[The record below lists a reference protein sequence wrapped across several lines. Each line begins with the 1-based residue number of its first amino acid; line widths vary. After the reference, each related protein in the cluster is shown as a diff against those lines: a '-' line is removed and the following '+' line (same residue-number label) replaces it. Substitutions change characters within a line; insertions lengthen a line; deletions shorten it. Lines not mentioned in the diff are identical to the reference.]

1 MKNLRIISVII
12 ILFYTHIIQAKALR
26 SQPQTGDSF
35 IISKG
40 DIPTP
45 NKYHSVIDYYMKYTK
60 EKISQSIIN
69 LKKLQCE
76 VKQGNITQAKKLY
89 ILAHNNYVMI
99 RPIVM
104 LFGDSDRI
112 LDPRESYFIQGRND
126 WRFKGFHLIE
136 YLLFKT
142 NNKDQALSATDD
154 LIYNLTD
161 IKERLSIE
169 TIEIT
174 KLIQSSGDFIETAIE
189 VNLAGKENIYSNSD
203 LNDLHAN
210 IESSYKILTLL
221 KPFIPKDNY
230 KILDDNNMRITSV
243 LNEYK
248 NNNIYLP
255 FKHLTIND
263 KNKLYS
269 LLSTQADLLAT
280 IRSLLKINVYH
291 KFEVENNE
299 K

>member
-1 MKNLRIISVII
+1 
-12 ILFYTHIIQAKALR
+12 
-26 SQPQTGDSF
+26 
-35 IISKG
+35 
-40 DIPTP
+40 
-45 NKYHSVIDYYMKYTK
+45 
-60 EKISQSIIN
+60 
-69 LKKLQCE
+69 
-76 VKQGNITQAKKLY
+76 
-89 ILAHNNYVMI
+89 
-99 RPIVM
+99 M

-142 NNKDQALSATDD
+142 NNKDQVLSATDD